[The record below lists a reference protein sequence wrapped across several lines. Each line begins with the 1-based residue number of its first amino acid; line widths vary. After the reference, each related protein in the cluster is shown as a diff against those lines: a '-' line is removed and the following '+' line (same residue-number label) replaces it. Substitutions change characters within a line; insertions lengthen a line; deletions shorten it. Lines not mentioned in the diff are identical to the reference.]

1 MTAKWTTAVA
11 AVRRAS
17 NGFAPDVGQRPAPQ
31 HLVTVTEQHDD
42 ATITYAASCTCGH
55 YVRTDTEG
63 ETRYAARLHAAGTVF
78 AGGRPQFPMRL
89 VINGKVQ

>member
-1 MTAKWTTAVA
+1 MTAKWTTAVSRARA
-11 AVRRAS
+11 AD
-17 NGFAPDVGQRPAPQ
+17 GFAIPVGQRPPQ
-31 HLVTVTEQHDD
+31 HVVTVTEQHDD
-42 ATITYAASCTCGH
+42 GTITYAASCTCGH

-63 ETRYAARLHAAGTVF
+63 ETRYAMRLHAAGTVF